1 MTNLKLI
8 TTENF
13 GDLSCNFYRNMNDD
27 ILLTREQIGT
37 ALEYANPREAI
48 KNIHRKHRDRLEA
61 LCVRIKLSGCQSEPT
76 SKSEEQECVYYSQR
90 GVMEI
95 CRFSRQKKANE
106 FMDWVWTIVEKYRA
120 GELTNQ
126 LDTRIINQIVTSLS
140 NINDRLSNLESK
152 KESQET
158 KQIPSE
164 TLHKKPFNP
173 WFARMSPKYSL
184 LEDYFDITRGQLY
197 KNILLELENLYDL
210 DTQQIQADYCYENN
224 ITTCYPLDPY
234 QFNKRYRDAIELLV
248 NDTLTKYGIVSED
261 NPIATRRHQTIF
273 DKPAMKCI

>member
-1 MTNLKLI
+1 MTNIMTTTNKLESITSMEVAQMVGKEHKDLLRDIRRYINQFNQSNLGHVKLGENKIALSDFFNESTYFTEQNKIAPCYLVTRKGCEFIANKLI
-8 TTENF
+8 GQKGTEFTVRFINRFHELEEMNTTN
-13 GDLSCNFYRNMNDD
+13 
-27 ILLTREQIGT
+27 ILLQSLATLSESMVT
-37 ALEYANPREAI
+37 L
-48 KNIHRKHRDRLEA
+48 KNDID
-61 LCVRIKLSGCQSEPT
+61 
-76 SKSEEQECVYYSQR
+76 
-90 GVMEI
+90 
-95 CRFSRQKKANE
+95 N
-106 FMDWVWTIVEKYRA
+106 
-120 GELTNQ
+120 
-126 LDTRIINQIVTSLS
+126 
-140 NINDRLSNLESK
+140 RLSNLESK

-173 WFARMSPKYSL
+173 WFARMSPKYKL

-248 NDTLTKYGIVSED
+248 NDTLTRYGIVSED
-261 NPIATRRHQTIF
+261 SPIATRRHQTIF
-273 DKPAMKCI
+273 DSPVMKCV

>member
-27 ILLTREQIGT
+27 VLLTREQIGT
-37 ALEYANPREAI
+37 ALEYANPQKAI
-48 KNIHRKHRDRLEA
+48 QKIHYLHKDRLEN
-61 LCVRIKLSGCQSEPT
+61 LCVRLIENRVPQNGGVGVDVET
-76 SKSEEQECVYYSQR
+76 VYYSQR

-106 FMDWVWTIVEKYRA
+106 FMDWVWSIVEKYRA
-120 GELTNQ
+120 GELSNQ
-126 LDTRIINQIVTSLS
+126 IDTRIINQIVTSLS

-152 KESQET
+152 NDTQET
-158 KQIPSE
+158 KQLPSE

-173 WFARMSPKYSL
+173 WFARMSPKYTL
-184 LEDYFDITRGQLY
+184 LEEYFDITRGQLY
-197 KNILLELENLYDL
+197 RNILLELENLYDL

-224 ITTCYPLDPY
+224 IDSCYPLDPY

-261 NPIATRRHQTIF
+261 SPIATRRHQTIF
-273 DKPAMKCI
+273 DRPVIKCI